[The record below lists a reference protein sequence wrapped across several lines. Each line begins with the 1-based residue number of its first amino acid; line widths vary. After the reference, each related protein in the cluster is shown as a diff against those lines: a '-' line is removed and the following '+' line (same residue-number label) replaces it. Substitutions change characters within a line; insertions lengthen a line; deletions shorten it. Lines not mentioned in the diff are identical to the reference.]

1 MYIPSVPLATL
12 GNYQLVALL
21 GEGGMSDVYL
31 AATTAVAPI
40 DFTKLVALKRLR
52 GDYFENIELV
62 TMFLD
67 EARIAARL
75 NHPNVVQTHEVDEVD
90 GEFFLSMEYLEGE
103 TLARIRQ
110 RTLTEIPLGVHLA
123 VLCETLSG
131 IDYAHNLKDYDG
143 TPLRIVHRDVTPQ
156 NIFVTFDGRV
166 KVMDFGIAMA
176 AGRIAETR
184 HGVIKGKVQYMAPEQ
199 AMVDAPIDHRADIF
213 AVGVMLYEACVRQ
226 RMWKG
231 VTEERVLPRLRSGDI
246 PTSIQD
252 LDPALPDDLEAIC
265 AKALAFEPDR
275 RYASAAEFQTDLDA
289 FIDAHERRP
298 SPRQLGE
305 LVGNLFADQRKSTQ
319 EIVESQMAMV
329 MSSRALRRS
338 GRFENVALP
347 SDRISRSNET
357 APADLRP
364 IEALD
369 DLDESTKITA
379 SASVAPNLPSA
390 GFAPASRR
398 VRHMAS
404 PRVIVLVSMVCV
416 LALTVLFLALR
427 A

>member
-1 MYIPSVPLATL
+1 MPLPTL

-75 NHPNVVQTHEVDEVD
+75 NHPNVVQTHDVSEVD

-103 TLARIRQ
+103 TLGRIRNRVQ
-110 RTLTEIPLGVHLA
+110 QEISLGVHLA
-123 VLCETLSG
+123 ILCETLSG
-131 IDYAHNLKDYDG
+131 IGYAHGLQDYDG

-156 NIFVTFDGRV
+156 NVFVTFDGRV

-199 AMVDAPIDHRADIF
+199 AMVDAPIDHRADLF

-226 RMWKG
+226 RLWEG
-231 VTEERVLPRLRSGDI
+231 VADVDVLSRLRSGDI
-246 PTSIQD
+246 PTSVQQI
-252 LDPALPDDLEAIC
+252 DPSLPDELEAIC
-265 AKALAFEPDR
+265 SKALSFEPER
-275 RYASAAEFQTDLDA
+275 RYASAADFQADLDA
-289 FIDAHERRP
+289 YIDARERRP

-305 LVGNLFADQRKSTQ
+305 LVGRLFEDQKRTTQ
-319 EIVESQMAMV
+319 QIVASQMA
-329 MSSRALRRS
+329 
-338 GRFENVALP
+338 
-347 SDRISRSNET
+347 
-357 APADLRP
+357 DLRGARAP
-364 IEALD
+364 RRTVGAEPLVPVSRRAAVVHELETRD
-369 DLDESTKITA
+369 LSAHDAFTDLDEPTKI
-379 SASVAPNLPSA
+379 APTPPGSEPPQERA
-390 GFAPASRR
+390 TFSSRR
-398 VRHMAS
+398 LA
-404 PRVIVLVSMVCV
+404 LAC
-416 LALTVLFLALR
+416 ALTVLFALAIGLFAFLR
-427 A
+427 GT